1 MKKTNIIIAV
11 LLILLAAFFITIG
24 FTKSGNNKDKKGL
37 KEKSEKKVDAYIV
50 KTSLLSS
57 DITVSGSLEAYDE
70 VDLKNETAGRIVYVN
85 LPEGKFVRKGTLL
98 IKLYND
104 DLLAALRKLEAQ
116 LAIQES
122 IFNRQSKLMKVNGI
136 SQNDYEQTILQLNSI
151 KADIAE
157 EKALIRK
164 TEVKAPF
171 DGTIGLRYISVGAVV
186 ISSTLLATIRTNQD
200 IKLDFWIPEKYSPMI
215 TAGMNVGFSVYN
227 SNKTYE
233 AKVIA
238 TEHGIDNTTGNLK
251 VRAMI
256 TSQSKELVP
265 GAFANVKLKL
275 GEDPRALMIPTE
287 AIIPEEENKT
297 VVVAQHG
304 KAHFVN
310 IKTGIRQASKI
321 QVIDGLNPGDTIMT
335 SGLLFL
341 KEGSKLSYSS
351 INK

>member
-1 MKKTNIIIAV
+1 MKKTNIVIALV
-11 LLILLAAFFITIG
+11 LILLAAFFIIIG
-24 FTKSGNNKDKKGL
+24 FLKSDNKDKKDS
-37 KEKSEKKVDAYIV
+37 KPKTEKKVDAYIV

-104 DLLAALRKLEAQ
+104 DLLASLRKLEAQ

-122 IFNRQSKLMKVNGI
+122 IYNRQSKLMKVNGI
-136 SQNDYEQTILQLNSI
+136 SQNDYEQTMLQLNSI

-164 TEVKAPF
+164 TEVRAPF
-171 DGTIGLRYISVGAVV
+171 DGTIGLRYVSVGAVV
-186 ISSTLLATIRTNQD
+186 SSSTLLATIRTNQN
-200 IKLDFWIPEKYSPMI
+200 IKLDFWIPERYSPMI
-215 TAGMNVGFSVYN
+215 TTGMNVGFNVYN

-238 TEHGIDNTTGNLK
+238 TEHGIDNATGNLK
-251 VRAMI
+251 VRALI

-275 GEDPRALMIPTE
+275 GDDPKALMIPTE
-287 AIIPEEENKT
+287 AIIPEEENKK
-297 VVVAQHG
+297 VIIAQYG
-304 KAHFVN
+304 KAHFVD

-321 QVIDGLNPGDTIMT
+321 QVIDGLQPGDTIMT

>member
-11 LLILLAAFFITIG
+11 LLVLLSAFFIKVG
-24 FTKSGNNKDKKGL
+24 LTKSGDKDKKES
-37 KEKSEKKVDAYIV
+37 KEKADKKVDAYIV
-50 KTSLLSS
+50 KTSLLTS

-116 LAIQES
+116 LAIQTS

-171 DGTIGLRYISVGAVV
+171 DGTIGLRNVSVGAVV
-186 ISSTLLATIRTNQD
+186 SSSTLLATIRTNQN

-215 TAGMNVGFSVYN
+215 TVGMNVGFTVYN
-227 SNKTYE
+227 NNRTYY

-251 VRAMI
+251 VRAI
-256 TSQSKELVP
+256 IKSQSKELVP
-265 GAFANVKLKL
+265 GAFANVQLNL
-275 GEDPRALMIPTE
+275 GDDPKALMIPTE

-297 VVVAQHG
+297 VIIARQG

-321 QVIDGLNPGDTIMT
+321 QVIDGLEPGDTIMT

-341 KEGSKLSYSS
+341 KEDSKLSYSS
-351 INK
+351 VNK

>member
-1 MKKTNIIIAV
+1 MKKTNIVIAV
-11 LLILLAAFFITIG
+11 LLVLLAAFFIKIG
-24 FTKSGNNKDKKGL
+24 FTKSGNKDKNESKG
-37 KEKSEKKVDAYIV
+37 KADKKVDAFVV

-136 SQNDYEQTILQLNSI
+136 SQNDYEQTLLQLNSI

-171 DGTIGLRYISVGAVV
+171 DGTIGLRNISVGAVV
-186 ISSTLLATIRTNQD
+186 SSSTLLATIRTDQN

-215 TAGMNVGFSVYN
+215 TVGMNVGFTVYN
-227 SNKTYE
+227 NNKTYY

-238 TEHGIDNTTGNLK
+238 TEHGIDNTTGSLK
-251 VRAMI
+251 VRAII

-275 GEDPRALMIPTE
+275 GDNPRALMIPTE

-297 VVVAQHG
+297 VIVAQHG

-321 QVIDGLNPGDTIMT
+321 QVIDGLEPGDTIMT
-335 SGLLFL
+335 SGVLFL

>member
-1 MKKTNIIIAV
+1 
-11 LLILLAAFFITIG
+11 
-24 FTKSGNNKDKKGL
+24 
-37 KEKSEKKVDAYIV
+37 
-50 KTSLLSS
+50 
-57 DITVSGSLEAYDE
+57 
-70 VDLKNETAGRIVYVN
+70 
-85 LPEGKFVRKGTLL
+85 
-98 IKLYND
+98 
-104 DLLAALRKLEAQ
+104 
-116 LAIQES
+116 
-122 IFNRQSKLMKVNGI
+122 
-136 SQNDYEQTILQLNSI
+136 
-151 KADIAE
+151 
-157 EKALIRK
+157 
-164 TEVKAPF
+164 
-171 DGTIGLRYISVGAVV
+171 
-186 ISSTLLATIRTNQD
+186 
-200 IKLDFWIPEKYSPMI
+200 MI

-238 TEHGIDNTTGNLK
+238 TEHGIDNATGNLK

-256 TSQSKELVP
+256 TGQSKELVP

-297 VVVAQHG
+297 VIVAQHG
-304 KAHFVN
+304 KAHFAK

-321 QVIDGLNPGDTIMT
+321 QVIDGLEPGDTIMT